1 MRAEVE
7 PIAEML
13 TSGLAGLALWW
24 IDRPDTPK
32 SVVLSAATSI
42 TEPVLTTKKTD
53 GATKDAAG

>member
-1 MRAEVE
+1 M
-7 PIAEML
+7 AEML

-32 SVVLSAATSI
+32 SVVLAAATSI